1 VASFRRAVEA
11 NRSHPLRV
19 FRWLAPSQPGRPEE
33 EHSAVKVGL
42 ALNSTFAIFVPAR
55 GVILTGY
62 AAIATVVVAAK
73 LGAFDFLAE
82 PASADDVA

>member
-1 VASFRRAVEA
+1 
-11 NRSHPLRV
+11 
-19 FRWLAPSQPGRPEE
+19 
-33 EHSAVKVGL
+33 
-42 ALNSTFAIFVPAR
+42 
-55 GVILTGY
+55 VILTGY